1 MKPETSPELRQIQE
15 EFDISWAVGGIEAVK
30 PIITRLA
37 IEKAMLEV
45 YRDSFVD
52 FEYKTG
58 DMFRIGEIQ
67 NLVNSMDRADFADE
81 VAEDYEHAIGQHALA
96 VSMLEAK
103 LENHD

>member
-67 NLVNSMDRADFADE
+67 DLVNSMDRADFADE
-81 VAEDYEHAIGQHALA
+81 VAEDYEHAVGRHALA
-96 VSMLEAK
+96 VSMLESV
-103 LENHD
+103 LEKRE